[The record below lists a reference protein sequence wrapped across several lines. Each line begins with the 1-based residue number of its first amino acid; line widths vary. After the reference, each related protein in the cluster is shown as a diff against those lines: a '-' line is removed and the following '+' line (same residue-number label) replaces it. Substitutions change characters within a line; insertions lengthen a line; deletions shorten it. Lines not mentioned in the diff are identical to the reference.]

1 MRWNRARSNKEQFA
15 QRFSETP
22 ITKTM
27 RKTNFGLTK
36 SSVFVSTSLCFN
48 WKLRQQQNSHDTV
61 PFIVTSYNYSQQINR
76 CSTKSWDSHR
86 GGLISV
92 NTTLLF
98 DCFHHC
104 ADHWARLWIERQLV
118 FRLCP
123 IRWKTFYSV
132 YCEIWKVCFLN
143 STNNARPN
151 LCQFF
156 EFFFWW
162 TDDEFKS
169 AEPIAQF
176 VIATINQTQITKPK
190 LKGRKL
196 LIDCFAFKP
205 LHPQSAAQTLTLF
218 PSWSR
223 LHNFLFS
230 SWHISGLFNDPKWS
244 FTLFSGTYCGGIK
257 NGADWLRLFPNK
269 KQKSLERDE
278 AIEMQDEFE
287 EFFLFLLHFM
297 ATYVLCSQTSAVES
311 CCYPK
316 PQLAKLKT
324 FSMI

>member
-1 MRWNRARSNKEQFA
+1 
-15 QRFSETP
+15 
-22 ITKTM
+22 M

-36 SSVFVSTSLCFN
+36 SSVFVSTILCFN
-48 WKLRQQQNSHDTV
+48 SKLRQQQNSHDTV

-92 NTTLLF
+92 NATLLF

-132 YCEIWKVCFLN
+132 YCEIWKVCFLL

-151 LCQFF
+151 LCPFF
-156 EFFFWW
+156 VEFFFWW

-176 VIATINQTQITKPK
+176 LIATINHTQITKPK
-190 LKGRKL
+190 LKGKEVAYWL
-196 LIDCFAFKP
+196 LRIQASSPAVCCPNFDTFPITK
-205 LHPQSAAQTLTLF
+205 SA
-218 PSWSR
+218 S
-223 LHNFLFS
+223 
-230 SWHISGLFNDPKWS
+230 
-244 FTLFSGTYCGGIK
+244 
-257 NGADWLRLFPNK
+257 
-269 KQKSLERDE
+269 
-278 AIEMQDEFE
+278 
-287 EFFLFLLHFM
+287 
-297 ATYVLCSQTSAVES
+297 
-311 CCYPK
+311 
-316 PQLAKLKT
+316 
-324 FSMI
+324 